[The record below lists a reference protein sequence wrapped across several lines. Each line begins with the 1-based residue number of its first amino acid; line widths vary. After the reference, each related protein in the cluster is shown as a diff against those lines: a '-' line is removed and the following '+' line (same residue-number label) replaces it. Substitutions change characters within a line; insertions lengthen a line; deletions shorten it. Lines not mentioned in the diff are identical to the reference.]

1 MKTTPS
7 LVLSLIASLVTCSA
21 ANAAGDAMARD
32 YVPAPAGVDLGILY
46 YVHKQSDTYVA
57 DGHKTKADFSADLVV
72 ARYVHFMEL
81 GGMIIDPQVILP
93 MGNLNVNI
101 PGAVDDRHSGVGD
114 AIFLS
119 SFWFV
124 NDSASKTYIA
134 FTPYITAP
142 TGNYSS
148 TRPGTSMGSNRW
160 SYTAEF
166 GLSKGFGDNTYV
178 DLIAALDFFGTND
191 DYFGRQQKKDTLM
204 TLQAIYSYNLTPT
217 VWASAKYS
225 YVKGG
230 ETEVDGTRQ
239 DDRTTGQTL
248 VFGLAKQLDA
258 KNNVQ
263 VEYIHDVK
271 VDNAFENRGARV
283 RFVHAF

>member
-1 MKTTPS
+1 MKTVST
-7 LVLSLIASLVTCSA
+7 LTFGLITSVIACNA
-21 ANAAGDAMARD
+21 AHAAGDAMARD

-57 DGHKTKADFSADLVV
+57 DNKKIDAKFSSDLVV

-81 GGMIIDPQVILP
+81 GGMIIDPQIILP
-93 MGNLNVNI
+93 MGNLNVDI
-101 PGAVDDRHSGVGD
+101 PGAVDDRRSGMGD

-124 NDSASKTYIA
+124 NNPDSKTYIA

-142 TGNYSS
+142 TGKYDS
-148 TRPGTSMGSNRW
+148 TQPGVSLGSNRW

-166 GLSKGFGDNTYV
+166 GLSQGFGDNTYV
-178 DLIAALDFFGTND
+178 DLIAAIDFYGNND
-191 DYFGRQQKKDTLM
+191 DYFGRQQKKDDLI

-217 VWASAKYS
+217 LWASAKYS
-225 YVKGG
+225 YVNGG
-230 ETEVDGTRQ
+230 ETEVDDIRQ
-239 DDRTTGQTL
+239 NDRTTGQTVAL
-248 VFGLAKQLDA
+248 GLAKQLDA
-258 KNNVQ
+258 KNNIQ

-271 VDNAFENRGARV
+271 VDNAFENRGV
-283 RFVHAF
+283 RMRYVYAF